1 MEDQVMID
9 SMTGQPAA
17 PPVEEGVLDTVQR
30 WGSNAFNTARG
41 LIEDGMGMFSD
52 PLNQQLDDRI
62 ADLTPYAQ
70 AELTQPPVGD
80 NPLQATNAIGT
91 LQNIR
96 SSHSME
102 RAAMLGSWAVLIALM
117 LMRMKGVGPKWL
129 SNPISLASMVVA
141 VFYTTYRYTRAVRTA
156 ALYAAPPA
164 ELQELIRRMGYE
176 EAEPLPLPPQPTM
189 VQPLTLN
196 GNMP

>member
-1 MEDQVMID
+1 MEDQVFI
-9 SMTGQPAA
+9 TNPPPPA
-17 PPVEEGVLDTVQR
+17 EEGVLDTVQR
-30 WGSNAFNTARG
+30 WGSQAFNTARG

-62 ADLTPYAQ
+62 ADLIPL
-70 AELTQPPVGD
+70 AEAEIRGPATGD
-80 NPLQATNAIGT
+80 NPFQATNAVGA

-96 SSHSME
+96 QMHSME

-129 SNPISLASMVVA
+129 SNPISLGSMVVA